1 MKKILAFSVLLVAI
15 TACKGRINSKTERPN
30 AKQVT
35 QVAEFKG
42 QQVTGIAI
50 AATGRM
56 FVNFPRWR
64 EGIENSVAEVSG
76 TKSKPYP
83 NQEWNSWEIG
93 QALSNNKFIA
103 VQSVVAHDSKLYVLD
118 TRNPQFKTVLDAPR
132 VFVFDLKTDA
142 IVDTYILDQNSFH
155 SDSYINDLQVDGD
168 HIYFTDSGHA
178 GLVVYN
184 TTTRTSRRILNDHF
198 STSAEVAHLT
208 FDNVQWKRA
217 IHSDGIALDR
227 SNNKLFYH
235 ALTGYS
241 LYAIPT
247 ASFDLQNKG
256 EIEKSVHLEA
266 KTSAPDGMIFDEKG
280 FLYYADLEK
289 NKIDYRK
296 PDGTIHTLI
305 EGVDVRWADSFS
317 IYKNDLYY
325 TNSRINEV
333 TGPITDMIFT
343 VNKIKLPLN

>member
-1 MKKILAFSVLLVAI
+1 MKNILAFSVILLSLA
-15 TACKGRINSKTERPN
+15 ACKGRINSKAEPKT
-30 AKQVT
+30 AHQVT

-50 AATGRM
+50 ANSGRM

-64 EGIENSVAEVSG
+64 EGVESAVVEIDGNKN
-76 TKSKPYP
+76 KSYP

-93 QALSNNKFIA
+93 QPVVADKFIA
-103 VQSVVAHDSKLYVLD
+103 VQSVLAHDDKLYVLD

-132 VFVFDLKTDA
+132 VFVFDLKSNTLTA
-142 IVDTYILDQNSFH
+142 TYILEKNSFH
-155 SDSYINDLQVDGD
+155 PDSYINDLRVDGD
-168 HIYFTDSGHA
+168 KIYFTDSGHA

-184 TTTRTSRRILNDHF
+184 IATGTSKRILNDHF
-198 STSAEVAHLT
+198 STSAEVAYLT
-208 FDNVQWKRA
+208 FAGTQWKRSV
-217 IHSDGIALDR
+217 HSDGIELDVKNQR
-227 SNNKLFYH
+227 LLYH

-241 LYAIPT
+241 LYSIPT
-247 ASFDLQNKG
+247 ASFDLDNKT
-256 EIEKSVHLEA
+256 EIEKTVRLES
-266 KTSAPDGMIFDEKG
+266 KTAAPDGMIFDNKG

-317 IYKNDLYY
+317 IYKDDLYY

-333 TGPITDMIFT
+333 TGPIDEMVFT
-343 VNKIKLPLN
+343 INKIKLPLN